1 MNGLDVEKVR
11 RRVSIGANVRKLRN
25 IKQMTLKQVAER
37 SGTSVALL
45 SQVERGRVN
54 PSVNTLRKLA
64 DALDVSI
71 GYFFDDGNDHHT
83 FVVRKADRKTLE
95 MGAGLT
101 YYLLSRK
108 TAPSLE
114 VLYNVFEVD
123 ATTGDDLYSHLG
135 EECGVVLEG
144 ILQVQLGDRIF
155 ILEEGDSI
163 SYSSS
168 IPHKLSNIGPTPA
181 RAIWVNTPAHF

>member
-1 MNGLDVEKVR
+1 M
-11 RRVSIGANVRKLRN
+11 SIGANVRKLRS
-25 IKQMTLKQVAER
+25 IKQMTLKQVAEK

-64 DALDVSI
+64 DALDVSV
-71 GYFFDDGNDHHT
+71 GYFFDDGNDHT
-83 FVVRKADRKTLE
+83 FVVRKGARKTLE
-95 MGAGLT
+95 MGAGVT

-114 VLYNVFEVD
+114 VLYNVFDVD

-181 RAIWVNTPAHF
+181 KAIWVNTPAHF